1 MTFAP
6 SDSLLFSPTEIR
18 GVRLENRI
26 VLPAMVTRLSGAD
39 GFVNGDI
46 RDRYLR
52 HASGEPGLM
61 VIEAMGVNDSK
72 SGPLLRAGHARF
84 VPGLREL
91 VDELHARSPTRIAAQ
106 IIHFLKLSRSGWRQR
121 VQDLGHDEIRQ
132 VVEDYGDAAARIR
145 DASFD
150 AVELHMAHAYT
161 LSSFLSRRNDRKDEF
176 GGRSVENRLR
186 VPSLVLQRVRER
198 VGPDFPVGIRFDGE
212 EAIKDG
218 YSVADA
224 ALFAIRFA
232 RLGAD
237 WLSISAGGKFEDAV
251 HRPGEPLYPYTGYS
265 GDRCMPNAA
274 YPDGLNVYLGD
285 GVKRALNERGLTV
298 PVIATGKI
306 RTPELAEAILRERR
320 ADLIGMARQ
329 LLADPDWPKKVRDG
343 RANTVVCCVY
353 NNVCKA
359 LDERFLRVRCTLW
372 RKHDLQAPQAPN
384 DEATP
389 VWPEGAALSAHEV
402 DGRIRLAWTPATDDD
417 RGDGGTVYG
426 YMVLRS
432 EADGPWIHVD
442 SARGVAHRFDDASA
456 LGGTRYR
463 YRIVAYD
470 LAGNRSQP
478 LGPVDIRLETSHA

>member
-1 MTFAP
+1 MTFDA
-6 SDSLLFSPTEIR
+6 SGSLLFSPTEIR

-39 GFVNGDI
+39 GFVNDDI

-52 HASGEPGLM
+52 HAAGEPGLM
-61 VIEAMGVNDSK
+61 VLEAMGVNDSR
-72 SGPLLRAGHARF
+72 SGPLLRAGHDRF

-91 VDELHARSPTRIAAQ
+91 VAEVHARSPTRVAAQ
-106 IIHFLKLSRSGWRQR
+106 IIHFLKLSRSGWRQTIE
-121 VQDLGHDEIRQ
+121 DLDRDEILK
-132 VVEDYGDAAARIR
+132 VVKDYAEAAARIQ
-145 DASFD
+145 DAAFD

-161 LSSFLSRRNDRKDEF
+161 LSSFLSRRNDRRDEF
-176 GGRSVENRLR
+176 GGRSIESRLR
-186 VPSLVLQRVRER
+186 LPSLVLQRVRER

-251 HRPGEPLYPYTGYS
+251 QRPGEPLYPYTGYS
-265 GDRCMPNAA
+265 GDRCMPSAA

-285 GVKRALNERGLTV
+285 GVKRALNERGLEV
-298 PVIATGKI
+298 PVVATGKI
-306 RTPELAEAILRERR
+306 RTPELAESILRDGR

-329 LLADPDWPKKVRDG
+329 LLADPDWPKKVREG
-343 RANTVVCCVY
+343 RADTVVCCVY

-359 LDERFLRVRCTLW
+359 LDERFHRVRCTLW
-372 RKHDLQAPQAPN
+372 RKHDLQAPQAPA
-384 DEATP
+384 DGRAP
-389 VWPEGAALSAHEV
+389 VWPEDAELSAGEA
-402 DGRIRLAWTPATDDD
+402 DGRIRLTWTPAT
-417 RGDGGTVYG
+417 GDAGGTVYG

-432 EADGPWIHVD
+432 EADGPWIHID
-442 SARGVAHRFDDASA
+442 SARGVAHRFEDAAA
-456 LGGTRYR
+456 LGGTHYR

-470 LAGNRSQP
+470 LAGNRSAP
-478 LGPVDIRLETSHA
+478 LGPVTIRLAAVPA

>member
-1 MTFAP
+1 MTFDP
-6 SDSLLFSPTEIR
+6 SGSLLFSETSIR
-18 GVRLENRI
+18 GVRLANRI

-52 HASGEPGLM
+52 HARGQPGLM
-61 VIEAMGVNDSK
+61 VIEAMAVNDSK
-72 SGPLLRAGHARF
+72 SGPLLRASHQRF

-91 VDELHARSPTRIAAQ
+91 VDEVHARSPTRVAAQ
-106 IIHFLKLSRSGWRQR
+106 IIHFLKISRSGWRQR
-121 VQDLGHDEIRQ
+121 IQDLGRDEIRK
-132 VVEDYGDAAARIR
+132 VVEDYADAAARIR

-161 LSSFLSRRNDRKDEF
+161 LSSFLSRRNDRREEF
-176 GGRSVENRLR
+176 GGRSVEKRLR
-186 VPSLVLQRVRER
+186 LQSLVLQRVRER

-224 ALFAIRFA
+224 EQFAIRFA
-232 RLGAD
+232 RLGAA
-237 WLSISAGGKFEDAV
+237 WLSVSAGGKFEDAV
-251 HRPGEPLYPYTGYS
+251 QRPGEPLYPYTGYS
-265 GDRCMPNAA
+265 GDRCMPSAA

-285 GVKRALNERGLTV
+285 GVKKALNERGLEI
-298 PVIATGKI
+298 PVVVTGKI
-306 RTPELAEAILRERR
+306 RTPELAESILREGR

-329 LLADPDWPKKVRDG
+329 LLADPDWPKKVREG
-343 RANTVVCCVY
+343 RADTVVPCVY

-359 LDERFLRVRCTLW
+359 LDERFHRVRCTLW
-372 RKHDLQAPQAPN
+372 RKHDLQAPEAP
-384 DEATP
+384 DVCAAP
-389 VWPEGAALSAHEV
+389 VWPEDASLSAREV
-402 DGRIRLAWTPATDDD
+402 DGRVRLEWTRAVD
-417 RGDGGTVYG
+417 GGGTVYG

-432 EADGPWIHVD
+432 EKDGPWVHVD
-442 SARGVAHRFDDASA
+442 SARGVARRFDDASA

-470 LAGNRSQP
+470 LAGNRSRP
-478 LGPVDIRLETSHA
+478 LGPVDVRLATLHA

>member
-1 MTFAP
+1 M
-6 SDSLLFSPTEIR
+6 
-18 GVRLENRI
+18 
-26 VLPAMVTRLSGAD
+26 
-39 GFVNGDI
+39 
-46 RDRYLR
+46 
-52 HASGEPGLM
+52 
-61 VIEAMGVNDSK
+61 
-72 SGPLLRAGHARF
+72 
-84 VPGLREL
+84 
-91 VDELHARSPTRIAAQ
+91 HARSPTKVAAQ

-121 VQDLGHDEIRQ
+121 VQDLGRDEIRQ

-161 LSSFLSRRNDRKDEF
+161 LSSFLSRAETTGRDEF

-218 YSVADA
+218 YSVGDA

-251 HRPGEPLYPYTGYS
+251 HRRASRSTRTPATAATAACRTP
-265 GDRCMPNAA
+265 A
-274 YPDGLNVYLGD
+274 YPDGLNVYLGE
-285 GVKRALNERGLTV
+285 GVKRALNERGTRRS
-298 PVIATGKI
+298 PSSRPARSARRSSPSRSCARAAPTSSAWPASCSPIPTGRRRCARGA
-306 RTPELAEAILRERR
+306 RTRSSALRLQQRLQG
-320 ADLIGMARQ
+320 A
-329 LLADPDWPKKVRDG
+329 G
-343 RANTVVCCVY
+343 RAVPPRPLHAV
-353 NNVCKA
+353 A
-359 LDERFLRVRCTLW
+359 
-372 RKHDLQAPQAPN
+372 QARPAGAAGAE
-384 DEATP
+384 DEAPPP

-402 DGRIRLAWTPATDDD
+402 DGRVRLAWTPATDDD

-478 LGPVDIRLETSHA
+478 LGPVDIRLGTNHA